1 MNVLEVV
8 TGVIPMQ
15 LATTLKG
22 VIFALAT
29 LDTQA
34 MGFLVLVSSFTNNR
48 LDTVD
53 PIFAV
58 HFSRY

>member
-1 MNVLEVV
+1 MWMNVLEVV

-22 VIFALAT
+22 VIIALAT

-34 MGFLVLVSSFTNNR
+34 MDFPV
-48 LDTVD
+48 
-53 PIFAV
+53 
-58 HFSRY
+58 